1 MKQLI
6 SRTRQLVRSTHAR
19 RWALLL
25 TAIGLPAATLVALDS
40 SLHASEAHAVRD
52 GAPQAKPDSKAAAA
66 PVVPGDKVAPV
77 RDVDAPADPRDRGLD
92 SRAPSAIRS
101 RMVGPPIGG
110 SIWVSQGAGPAQF
123 GQIENIVPDGEVVG
137 AVHSLLAH
145 PVSAD
150 ILYLGGVNGGVW
162 KTTNATA
169 MSPTWVPLTDLE
181 NGLSIGALEFDPTD
195 VTHQTLVAGIGR
207 FSSFGRAGP
216 FRTGILR
223 TTDGGTTWAAFDGGG
238 VLLDKNISG
247 VAARGSTIVVS
258 VNFAVPFD
266 FPEIGIFRSV
276 DGGVTFTQVS
286 TGDGTA
292 TGLPGGLS
300 FDLEVDPTSTSTL
313 YTNMNFA
320 DSVGGVNGIY
330 KSTDFGAT
338 WTKVSNPTMD
348 ALILSGSTSNI
359 EMSIGNAGQ
368 IYVAILNFGQ
378 LRNGGVFRSGDGG
391 ATWVTMDIPLT
402 NEGGTDVGTN
412 PTFKPDAGEPGS
424 QGSIH
429 FSIQADPS
437 NPNIVY
443 VGGDRQPSPL
453 PNSIG
458 AQNFTGRLFRGD
470 ASLPPGSQW
479 VHLTHSNVLGAPG
492 GGTASSSAPHADS
505 RELVLDVNGDLIEC
519 DDGGIYR
526 RTFPQSNTGDWFSII
541 GNLTVTEFHDIAY
554 DNNSQVIIGG
564 TQDNGTLL
572 QNAPGGITW
581 QNILGGDGGDV
592 AVDDTSLPGFSIRY
606 FSSQFL
612 GGFSRATYDAAN
624 NLVQVDFPTLTLV
637 GGGAALRGQYATPIP
652 LSSEAQTQLVIGGGS
667 SVYESLDQGDTIRE
681 IGAGIRVNST
691 TAGNAMAY
699 GGRLA
704 GVPNP
709 DVLYVAEDA
718 TVFRRTRPGSML
730 QFAGVPP
737 ASGIVRDVVIDPEN
751 WNRIYAITDFGV
763 FVSTDAGTSWSDITG
778 DLTGVQILR
787 SGEFVTSAGEDGLVV
802 GTNIGVFLSLR
813 TALGTWNELGTNL
826 PNVPVWDLDYDA
838 TDDVLV
844 AGTLGRGAWTIP
856 NASTTI
862 LPDCGSTAC
871 LGACCLTSTCTD
883 SITEAS
889 CLGSGG
895 TWFVGDTC

>member
-1 MKQLI
+1 M
-6 SRTRQLVRSTHAR
+6 
-19 RWALLL
+19 
-25 TAIGLPAATLVALDS
+25 
-40 SLHASEAHAVRD
+40 RD
-52 GAPQAKPDSKAAAA
+52 GAPQTKADSKAAAA
-66 PVVPGDKVAPV
+66 PVVPRNNAAAVP
-77 RDVDAPADPRDRGLD
+77 DVDAPADPRDRGLD
-92 SRAPSAIRS
+92 ARAPGASRSRA
-101 RMVGPPIGG
+101 VGPPIGG
-110 SIWVSQGAGPAQF
+110 SIWLSQGAGPAQF
-123 GQIENIVPDGEVVG
+123 GQIENVVPDNEVVG
-137 AVHSLLAH
+137 AVHSLAAH
-145 PVSAD
+145 PTNAD

-162 KTTNATA
+162 RTANATA
-169 MSPTWVPLTDLE
+169 ISPTWVPLTDLE
-181 NGLSIGALEFDPTD
+181 NGLSIGALVFDPTD
-195 VTHQTLVAGIGR
+195 TTHQTLVAGIGR
-207 FSSFGRAGP
+207 FSSFGRSGP

-247 VAARGSTIVVS
+247 VVARGSTIVVS
-258 VNFAVPFD
+258 VNFASPFFSSD
-266 FPEIGIFRSV
+266 TGVYRSI

-300 FDLEVDPTSTSTL
+300 YDLEGDPTSTSTL

-320 DSVGGVNGIY
+320 TDFAGINGVY
-330 KSTDFGAT
+330 KSTDTGAT
-338 WTKVSNPTMD
+338 WTRVSNATMD
-348 ALILSGSTSNI
+348 ALIISGGFGGTSNI
-359 EMSIGNAGQ
+359 EMSVGNAGQ
-368 IYVAILNFGQ
+368 VYVAILNSGQ

-391 ATWVTMDIPLT
+391 ATWLTMDIPLT

-429 FSIQADPS
+429 FSIQADPINS
-437 NPNIVY
+437 NIVY

-458 AQNFTGRLFRGD
+458 AENFSGRLFRGD
-470 ASLPPGSQW
+470 ASQPPGSQW

-492 GGTASSSAPHADS
+492 GGTASNSAPHADS
-505 RELVLDVNGDLIEC
+505 REIVFDVNGDLIEC

-572 QNAPGGITW
+572 QNAPGGIIW
-581 QNILGGDGGDV
+581 QNIRGGDGGDV

-606 FSSQFL
+606 YSSQFL

-624 NLVQVDFPTLTLV
+624 NFVQIGIPTLILV
-637 GGGAALRGQYATPIP
+637 GGGAELSGQFSTPIA
-652 LSSEAQTQLVIGGGS
+652 LSSEDQTRLVIGGGS

-681 IGAGIRVNST
+681 VGAGIVVNST
-691 TAGNAMAY
+691 TSGNAMAY
-699 GGRLA
+699 GGRRA

-709 DVLYVAEDA
+709 DVLYVGSGFS
-718 TVFRRTRPGSML
+718 VFRRTTPGSVL
-730 QFAGVPP
+730 QFAGVPTTR
-737 ASGIVRDVVIDPEN
+737 GIVRDVVIDPEN
-751 WNRIYAITDFGV
+751 WNRVYVITDFEV
-763 FVSTDAGTSWSDITG
+763 FVSTDAGTTWSDITG

-813 TALGTWNELGTNL
+813 TALGTWNEIGTNL

-838 TDDVLV
+838 TDDVLL

-856 NASTTI
+856 NVSTTI
-862 LPDCGSTAC
+862 LPDCGSIAC
-871 LGACCLTSTCTD
+871 LGACCFASSCTD

-889 CLGSGG
+889 CTGAGGDLVCRRYLRQRLFGRMLRRGDMSG
-895 TWFVGDTC
+895 